1 MKIKACPNCGSKNIS
16 AGTMGSGVTFG
27 VTSWKEMCR
36 DCGYQGQP
44 INFDSEN
51 DYKNFLKEIK
61 QKPQEKETK
70 LEEKPSVEDQVDEV
84 INATEKDKEVVNLLK
99 EYEKEKISKPVWPK
113 NKVWWPEISLAMI
126 FSAISLIFLY
136 GPIFS
141 TMMDIGKLVVYS
153 ILLYVVL
160 MIGSLFSIVVIEYF
174 FISIRNTL
182 KPS

>member
-1 MKIKACPNCGSKNIS
+1 MKIKVCPKCGSKNIS

-99 EYEKEKISKPVWPK
+99 EYEKEKVGKPIWPK
-113 NKVWWPEISLAMI
+113 NKSWWPEIGLALILAI
-126 FSAISLIFLY
+126 FVN
-136 GPIFS
+136 FS
-141 TMMDIGKLVVYS
+141 DVSDIITMMGVGTAAVYTLLNLVASFV
-153 ILLYVVL
+153 ILLL
-160 MIGSLFSIVVIEYF
+160 IIVIIEY
-174 FISIRNTL
+174 IIRYAKNTIV
-182 KPS
+182 K